1 MLTWWS
7 IYFASLPALLGAPAA
22 VMIPYAPLVA
32 LISPAFITFLLLRVS
47 GIPLLESKYAKQ
59 YKDNAEYAEYVRTTP
74 LLVPN
79 VFKVFAS
86 NPRMSKKAE

>member
-7 IYFASLPALLGAPAA
+7 IYFASLPALLAAPSA
-22 VMIPYAPLVA
+22 VMIPFAPVVA

-47 GIPLLESKYAKQ
+47 GIPLLENKNNKQ

-79 VFKVFAS
+79 PLKLLSVS
-86 NPRMSKKAE
+86 PSKKSE